1 MPWRGPLGG
10 DPLAKLPGPGNPWL
24 VGELGTAP
32 GSCAVTGAPA
42 DLARAVPDFTGLD
55 LGELTIDWNKVANGT
70 AMAACGLSIFAA
82 AMAGGL
88 AVSAALP
95 FTATGSAKASLV
107 AIAGAVLAGGALVFT
122 STGTTTVLAG
132 IDPKI
137 TDYKKHVAALPTRK
151 LSLPADLDGS
161 ILRYMAAIAE
171 VERLS
176 TAESDIIDHA
186 RAAAKAGD
194 KSWTELHL
202 RDLYHVENAK
212 QHFVRKAAEALDEA
226 NERFGS
232 ELDHHRVD
240 ISDGLRD
247 LVNPV
252 IEMRATL
259 QEVANISSAEI
270 NAALALVRI
279 PSPLAQT
286 LERAVADA
294 VEKAGGQPSG
304 MIKSAAA
311 RLAALDVVDHAAFH
325 EPVLAEV

>member
-24 VGELGTAP
+24 VGQSDATPRA
-32 GSCAVTGAPA
+32 CAPA
-42 DLARAVPDFTGLD
+42 DAGGKVPEFAGLD
-55 LGELTIDWNKVANGT
+55 IADLTVDWNKVANGT
-70 AMAACGLSIFAA
+70 AMAVCGLTVFAA

-95 FTATGSAKASLV
+95 FTATGTAKASLV
-107 AIAGAVLAGGALVFT
+107 AIASSVLVGGALVLT
-122 STGTTTVLAG
+122 GAGTTTVLGG

-151 LSLPADLDGS
+151 LAVPADLDPCV
-161 ILRYMAAIAE
+161 LRYLAAIAE

-212 QHFVRKAAEALDEA
+212 QHFVRKAAEALGEV
-226 NERFGS
+226 NEQFGA
-232 ELDHHRVD
+232 ELDSHCVD
-240 ISDGLRD
+240 AHDALRD

-259 QEVANISSAEI
+259 QEVASVSSAEI
-270 NAALALVRI
+270 NALLALVRI
-279 PSPLAQT
+279 PSPLSKT
-286 LERAVADA
+286 LEHAVGEE
-294 VEKAGGQPSG
+294 VEKAGGQPSR
-304 MIKSAAA
+304 MIQSAAA
-311 RLAALDVVDHAAFH
+311 QLAVLDVVDHAAFH